1 MRTRQDVCV
10 SGGAFALECVAVQH
24 GTPCPGFGGGGLDLA
39 ASAAITKLCLG
50 FQPRHWLALGLAAY
64 SHEQLLL
71 VQPMTDMVDAISR
84 SAATAFPAIF
94 A

>member
-39 ASAAITKLCLG
+39 ASAAVTKIYLG
-50 FQPRHWLALGLAAY
+50 VQSRHWLVLGLAAY
-64 SHEQLLL
+64 SHEPLLL
-71 VQPMTDMVDAISR
+71 GQPMTDVVDTFSR
-84 SAATAFPAIF
+84 SAATFFLATF